1 MLRLRTLRAR
11 DCVYIEMDDPNGGYV
26 DSDWT
31 CDPSSSMGP
40 DTLSLTGA
48 YSLLVEPYG
57 AAGSIDLN
65 LTGQ

>member
-1 MLRLRTLRAR
+1 
-11 DCVYIEMDDPNGGYV
+11 MDDPNGGYV